1 MLQTWTNRCQLSKI
15 DGPYQLVVVMCVEE
29 EEEAKD
35 KSLGSTPSLSTGK
48 QAENDAE
55 WIVVEEESEE
65 WFGGFEP

>member
-1 MLQTWTNRCQLSKI
+1 MFRTLTNECQLRKT
-15 DGPYQLVVVMCVEE
+15 DGPYQLVVVMCI

-35 KSLGSTPSLSTGK
+35 RSLGSAPSIPVDEK

-65 WFGGFEP
+65 WFRGFKP

>member
-1 MLQTWTNRCQLSKI
+1 MLQTWTDGCQLSKTE
-15 DGPYQLVVVMCVEE
+15 GPYQLVVVMCVEDQ
-29 EEEAKD
+29 EAKE
-35 KSLGSTPSLSTGK
+35 KPLGSAPSLSTGK